1 MDTLKSMQVFRAI
14 VEQGS
19 FTKAADV
26 LDISTPMTSKHL
38 SNLENHLQAKLLH
51 RNNRQQSLTEVG
63 KRYYQECCYALD
75 TLEKAKIEAQ
85 QGTIEPQGTLKIAA
99 PVWFANAF
107 CANLFAEFSA
117 KYPKIQLS
125 LYLENRFSDLIASGF
140 DVALRVTNN
149 PQDNLIAKP
158 LTVIPFIYVASPQ
171 YLQQHGTPENHEE
184 LNQHIGILPNYV
196 TIDTPLPTTHTSSN
210 TVMLSEMAK
219 AGMGIAILPEWLITD
234 AVQRGE
240 LVQLSAFGDLFPT
253 LYAAYMNRTFLSVK
267 VRCFLD
273 FLDEKFKQTPPRK
286 NKP

>member
-1 MDTLKSMQVFRAI
+1 MNTLKSMQVFRAI

-38 SNLENHLQAKLLH
+38 RNLENYLQAKLLH

-125 LYLENRFSDLIASGF
+125 LQLDNQFNDLIASGF

-196 TIDTPLPTTHTSSN
+196 TIDTLLPTTHTSNN

-219 AGMGIAILPEWLITD
+219 AGMGIAILPEWLIAD

-253 LYAAYMNRTFLSVK
+253 LHAAYMNRTFLSVK

-273 FLDEKFKQTPPRK
+273 FLDEKFKQ
-286 NKP
+286 NN